1 MGRWLVRW
9 WPLPSFLNQSPS
21 NGVRF
26 ASKFSDRCETRNFCP
41 AMNANRS
48 LRVIEDCAASVGIGM
63 VECWELDQLGMTAA
77 NRLAME
83 RAVFAL
89 DLEPSALLLDAV
101 VTDLD
106 MPQVGLIDGDALCLS
121 IAAAS
126 IVAKVTRDRLMIA
139 LHDVDSRY
147 GLDRHVGYGT
157 RSHLVRIAG
166 TRSSMFSS
174 KVFPTGAGMHGALVS
189 TARHLQTGRDGED
202 RAVAEMQATW
212 VSLGRDETGDARL
225 VSWTRS

>member
-1 MGRWLVRW
+1 MPVSQFHWERGFWRFGYSNVAGVDEVGRGALAGPLVAAAVIFEPVAIERRAIREQIQR
-9 WPLPSFLNQSPS
+9 S
-21 NGVRF
+21 VRD
-26 ASKFSDRCETRNFCP
+26 SKLLSRDERD
-41 AMNANRS
+41 RS
-48 LRVIEDCAASVGIGM
+48 LRVIEDCAASVGIGI
-63 VECWELDQLGMTAA
+63 VECWELDQFGMTAA

-106 MPQVGLIDGDALCLS
+106 LPQIGLIDGDALCLS

-139 LHDVDSRY
+139 LHDLDSRY

-157 RSHLVRIAG
+157 RSHLSALREHGPACFHRRSFRPVREC
-166 TRSSMFSS
+166 
-174 KVFPTGAGMHGALVS
+174 LVLS
-189 TARHLQTGRDGED
+189 
-202 RAVAEMQATW
+202 
-212 VSLGRDETGDARL
+212 
-225 VSWTRS
+225 